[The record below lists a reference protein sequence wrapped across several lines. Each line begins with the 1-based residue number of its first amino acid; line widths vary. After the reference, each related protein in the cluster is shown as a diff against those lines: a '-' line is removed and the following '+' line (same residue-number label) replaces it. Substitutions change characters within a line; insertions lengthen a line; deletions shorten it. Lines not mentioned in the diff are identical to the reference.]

1 MNNWKRFDE
10 TSWSDQKAFCSKL
23 KLKEISDEDY
33 KQAQKLFEEF
43 ELKNLDEYHDL
54 YVSNYT
60 LLLADIFDNFKN
72 KYIKIYEI
80 DYAHFLSSPGLAR
93 QVCLKKTGAK
103 LEY

>member
-43 ELKNLDEYHDL
+43 ELKNLGEYHDL

-80 DYAHFLSSPGLAR
+80 DYAHFLSSPGLAW

>member
-43 ELKNLDEYHDL
+43 ELKNLGEYHDL
-54 YVSNYT
+54 YVSNYCLQIYLT
-60 LLLADIFDNFKN
+60 ILKINILKYMKLIMLIFYLHLD
-72 KYIKIYEI
+72 
-80 DYAHFLSSPGLAR
+80 
-93 QVCLKKTGAK
+93 
-103 LEY
+103 